1 MTQRTTPWMLALV
14 LALSLTACSTTAPNG
29 AETGTTPAPA
39 GDATTPETVV
49 ATADAQAPA
58 APTQEAAAQTAAE
71 AFVEGGPHY
80 VAAAALAEAL
90 DAGSVPIQVVDS
102 RAPANFEFGHIPGS
116 INVPYYEPEKHLD
129 KLPKDKWIVTYCE
142 CPHAEAD
149 QLAAALE
156 AEGYT
161 MVRVIDEGLQ
171 GWTALGRTLDSSA
184 PAPTAVPTP

>member
-1 MTQRTTPWMLALV
+1 MTVRPMPWILTLAL
-14 LALSLTACSTTAPNG
+14 AASLTACQAAAPN
-29 AETGTTPAPA
+29 TGSETPAA
-39 GDATTPETVV
+39 GLDVPTLEAL
-49 ATADAQAPA
+49 ATAANVTPPV
-58 APTQEAAAQTAAE
+58 APTQEPAAQTAAE

-80 VAAAALAEAL
+80 VAAKALAEGL
-90 DAGSVPIQVVDS
+90 DSGTVPILVVDS
-102 RAPANFEFGHIPGS
+102 RAPEAYAFGHIPGS

-129 KLPKDKWIVTYCE
+129 ELPKDKWIVTYCE

-171 GWTALGRTLDSSA
+171 GWTALGRETVSTTPVPAAA
-184 PAPTAVPTP
+184 P